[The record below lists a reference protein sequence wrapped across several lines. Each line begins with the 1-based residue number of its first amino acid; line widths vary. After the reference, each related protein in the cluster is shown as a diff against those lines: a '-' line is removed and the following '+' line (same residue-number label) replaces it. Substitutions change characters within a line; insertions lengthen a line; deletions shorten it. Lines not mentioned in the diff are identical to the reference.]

1 MSEQQETRTDVYGF
15 RWTRRADGLWESA
28 VGTVRPDPRFTWNEE
43 EK

>member
-1 MSEQQETRTDVYGF
+1 MTTPEQRTDVYGF
-15 RWTRRADGLWESA
+15 GWTHRDDGLWESA